1 MAGPDPTPSR
11 WSSRPWQWALTAL
24 LVAGV
29 PCLLAWPRG
38 TVRAAGALIGV
49 TAVVVGVRMLNAE
62 RHAAADDDL
71 TAQEARDLADDLS
84 LQLYRAQDAL
94 AYVGEMCD
102 IADEHRGKRGQPAT
116 VTTTRVREWLR
127 GAQCARQAGLVIDPD
142 TIHRPGGT
150 DA

>member
-1 MAGPDPTPSR
+1 MTGSSR
-11 WSSRPWQWALTAL
+11 WSSRPWQWALTTL

-38 TVRAAGALIGV
+38 TVRAAAALIGV
-49 TAVVVGVRMLNAE
+49 TAVVVGVRMFNAE
-62 RHAAADDDL
+62 RRAAGDDL

-94 AYVGEMCD
+94 EFVGECCN
-102 IADEHRGKRGQPAT
+102 IADRQGRQP
-116 VTTTRVREWLR
+116 TTAQVREWLR

-142 TIHRPGGT
+142 TIHRPGGA

>member
-1 MAGPDPTPSR
+1 MAGPDTTPSR
-11 WSSRPWQWALTAL
+11 WSSRLWQWALTAL

-38 TVRAAGALIGV
+38 TVRVAGALVGV
-49 TAVVVGVRMLNAE
+49 MAVVVGLRMLAAE
-62 RHAAADDDL
+62 RRAAGDDL
-71 TAQEARDLADDLS
+71 TAQEARDLAADLS
-84 LQLYRAQDAL
+84 LQLYRAEDAI
-94 AYVGEMCD
+94 AYVAEMCD

-127 GAQCARQAGLVIDPD
+127 GAQCARQAGLVLDPD
-142 TIHRPGGT
+142 TIHRPGGP